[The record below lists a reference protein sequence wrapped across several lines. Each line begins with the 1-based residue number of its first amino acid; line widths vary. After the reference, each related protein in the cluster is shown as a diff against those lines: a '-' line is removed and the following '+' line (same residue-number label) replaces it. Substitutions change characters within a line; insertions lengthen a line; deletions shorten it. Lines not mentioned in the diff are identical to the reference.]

1 MIFIFVFAI
10 LCVSMCAMMFK
21 FPANLSKPNDVFADI
36 CRQWLVASVYTSA
49 CDLEMYPSYYYIREF
64 MMDIL

>member
-1 MIFIFVFAI
+1 
-10 LCVSMCAMMFK
+10 MCAMMFK